1 MTHTAKWIVGV
12 LIVLALLGAVCVV
25 GFAGFVYYLNRG
37 EGAGEYEAKRV
48 EGGEFGKTTDQAGC
62 MKEGLS
68 RAKTIR
74 LLDLNR
80 AVNNRVFVEE
90 CLKSASATSG
100 FCNGVPP
107 LWKLQDDDW
116 VTKQC
121 DNARMDDIRTS
132 CKTVFQGK
140 LSYCQKL

>member
-1 MTHTAKWIVGV
+1 MTHTTKWIVGV
-12 LIVLALLGAVCVV
+12 LIVLGILGAVCVAGV
-25 GFAGFVYYLNRG
+25 FGFVYYLNKG
-37 EGAGEYEAKRV
+37 GGSGEYDTKRV
-48 EGGEFGKTTDQAGC
+48 EGREFGKTTDQAGC

-68 RAKTIR
+68 RAKGIR
-74 LLDLNR
+74 LVDLNR

-90 CLKSASATSG
+90 CVKSATPTSG

-121 DNARMDDIRTS
+121 DNAGLDELRTS

-140 LSYCQKL
+140 LSFCRGV